1 MKILLPCT
9 SAAGLLAL
17 ILSAD
22 TLHAQTKPVVTGTFL
37 GDGKDARIQYLV
49 VETRE
54 PFSDKPAIQL
64 VFTEKDPSSSKRP
77 GWDAGFKKLGSALI
91 LSVNRDGEIF
101 GCEVAHSAH
110 EKSPFSAIGQIK
122 MKEFKVTDTTVSGHV
137 TTGGEDDAF
146 GQKWDVDLK
155 FSAPLPSGAFAAVP
169 EPTPEPEE
177 TKETDPTGPAP
188 AAHELPLP
196 DSATEVDIKPQ
207 VGQIT
212 FKSPKPVGAVAK
224 ELSDKLKQQGW
235 KDGKGGLNAKN
246 NAILMRERDGAKL
259 TIMIQAAGAGSTGK
273 IMAQGLDWSETP
285 EQSAPKTSEPDSGDT
300 IEAEANRLINEALK
314 QVPGGVKFN
323 RP

>member
-1 MKILLPCT
+1 MKNHLPFT
-9 SAAGLLAL
+9 SAIELFAL
-17 ILSAD
+17 ILTAGI
-22 TLHAQTKPVVTGTFL
+22 LQAQTKPVVTGTFL
-37 GDGKDARIQYLV
+37 GDGKDANIRHVLA
-49 VETRE
+49 ETRE

-64 VFTEKDPSSSKRP
+64 VFTEKDPSSSKKP

-91 LSVNRDGEIF
+91 LSVNRDGDIF
-101 GCEVAHSAH
+101 GCEVAHMAH
-110 EKSPFSAIGQIK
+110 PKSPFSAIGQIK
-122 MKEFKVTDTTVSGHV
+122 MTDFEVTDTTVSGHV
-137 TTGGEDDAF
+137 TTGGELDAF
-146 GQKWDVDLK
+146 GQKWNVDLK
-155 FSAPLPSGAFAAVP
+155 FTAPLPPGAFAAAP

-177 TKETDPTGPAP
+177 AKAPEPTGPAP

-196 DSATEVDIKPQ
+196 ASATEVDIKPQ

-224 ELSDKLKQQGW
+224 ELSEKLKQQGW
-235 KDGKGGLNAKN
+235 KEGKGGLNAKN

-273 IMAQGLDWSETP
+273 IMTQGLDWSETP

-314 QVPGGVKFN
+314 QIPGGVKFN
-323 RP
+323 QP